1 MEQPEGFRHFVE
13 VRVRF
18 AETDA
23 QGVVYHSNFLIY
35 CEVGR
40 AEYFRGLKLANNAE
54 RSEASIGTNQHF
66 WRRKDREWDTV
77 IAHAECDYRAPA
89 RFDDVLRVWTRIGHV
104 GKSSYAFEYKIMRAD
119 GVVVCDAK
127 TVQVAV
133 HKETRAPH
141 PLPEAFVAALR
152 AYEAA

>member
-1 MEQPEGFRHFVE
+1 MEQPEGFRHFVD

-40 AEYFRGLKLANNAE
+40 AEYFRGLKLTHADP
-54 RSEASIGTNQHF
+54 NQHF

-104 GKSSYAFEYKIMRAD
+104 GKSSYAFEYKIVRVEPRSGRTVD

-133 HKETRAPH
+133 HKETRAPY

>member
-1 MEQPEGFRHFVE
+1 VTPEGFRHFVD

-35 CEVGR
+35 CEVAR
-40 AEYFRGLKLANNAE
+40 AEFFRGLTE
-54 RSEASIGTNQHF
+54 GEHF
-66 WRRKDREWDTV
+66 WRRRDRSWDTV

-89 RFDDVLRVWTRIGHV
+89 HFDDQLRVWTRIARV
-104 GKSSYAFEYKIMRAD
+104 GSSSFTFEYKIVRAD
-119 GVVVCDAK
+119 GVLVCDAR

-133 HKETRAPH
+133 DQGTRQPA

-152 AYEAA
+152 DH